1 MPPPHRLPRPVFL
14 VVDPAYPG
22 ALSTRKLV
30 IETAMFNVLTAYSA
44 EEAIETLRLFPNLHA
59 VVMDARVDEVHCSD
73 LVSKMREIV
82 PKVPIIITSGRGYDD
97 CGPVDY
103 HLDTYDPKTLLDLL
117 RKMFPSESAEV
128 MRRDETP
135 Q

>member
-1 MPPPHRLPRPVFL
+1 MPAARLPRPCFL
-14 VVDPAYPG
+14 VIDPAYPG

-44 EEAIETLRLFPNLHA
+44 EEAIESLRLFPNLHA
-59 VVMDARVDEVHCSD
+59 VVMDARVDQVHCAD
-73 LVSKMREIV
+73 LVRKLRAIV
-82 PKVPIIITSGRGYDD
+82 PTIPIIITSGKGYDD
-97 CGPVDY
+97 CGPVDH

-117 RKMFPSESAEV
+117 RRLFPSESAEI

-135 Q
+135 R